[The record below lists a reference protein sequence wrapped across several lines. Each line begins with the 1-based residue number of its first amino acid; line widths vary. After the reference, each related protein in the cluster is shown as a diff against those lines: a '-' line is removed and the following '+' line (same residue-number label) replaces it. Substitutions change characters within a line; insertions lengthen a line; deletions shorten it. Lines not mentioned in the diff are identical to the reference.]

1 MLFHSTRGK
10 DSNKDF
16 ASILMQGLADD
27 GGLFMPDHWPQVDLD
42 EIKSKTSFVDIA
54 KCIVPLFTAS
64 SFSRD
69 ETIRILEST
78 WHDFEHQDLIGIKN
92 FHSVSIL
99 ELFHGP
105 TAAFKDFGLQ
115 LAAAF
120 FNKVLESENK
130 TAIVLGATS
139 GDTGSAAIDACKN
152 YGRIKSFIMLPNG
165 NMSEVQRRQMST
177 IKASNVFALRING
190 TFDDCQ
196 DLVKHAFKKR
206 DFLNNNQYLLAVNS
220 INWTRIVGQICYY
233 FYAYNQLHQK
243 TNLNFSIPTGN
254 FGNVFACYSAYK
266 MGLPIKKI
274 SVAVN
279 ENDILHR
286 FFSDNNY
293 SKQFVHETISPSMDI
308 SVASNFERLVYD
320 LFLNRDSA
328 KCFKMFDN
336 FPVNPIELDPI
347 TWQKKDHLFSSS
359 KVNDL
364 DTKKIIQET
373 HRSFNYILDPHT
385 AVAAV
390 EAFDKSDENNHY
402 VVLSTAHPAKFPK
415 IYEELDIE
423 INSLPF
429 ALRDLFKKRSIFIH
443 LMRITIKLLTLLIVI
458 TNFLIYEYSKDT

>member
-27 GGLFMPDHWPQVDLD
+27 GGLFMPDHWPEIDLD

-54 KCIVPLFTAS
+54 KSVVPLFTTS
-64 SFSRD
+64 SFTYD
-69 ETIRILEST
+69 ETITIVESA
-78 WHDFEHQDLIGIKN
+78 WHDFEHKDLIGIRE
-92 FHSVSIL
+92 FDSVSIL

-139 GDTGSAAIDACKN
+139 GDTGSAAIDACKS
-152 YGRIKSFIMLPNG
+152 YDRIKSFIMLPNG

-177 IKASNVFALRING
+177 IKAANVFALRING

-196 DLVKHAFKKR
+196 DLVKLAFKRR
-206 DFLNNNQYLLAVNS
+206 DFLKTDQYLLAVNS
-220 INWTRIVGQICYY
+220 INWTRIIGQICYY
-233 FYAYNQLHQK
+233 FYAYNQLHK
-243 TNLNFSIPTGN
+243 KGNLNFSIPTGN
-254 FGNVFACYSAYK
+254 FGNVFACYSAHK
-266 MGLPIKKI
+266 MGLPINKI

-279 ENDILHR
+279 DNDILHR
-286 FFSDNNY
+286 FFNSNDY
-293 SKQFVHETISPSMDI
+293 SKQLVHETISPSMDI

-320 LFLNRDSA
+320 FFLNRDSS
-328 KCFKMFDN
+328 KCAKMFDN
-336 FPVNPIELDPI
+336 FPIKPIELDFE
-347 TWQKKDHLFSSS
+347 TWQRKDGLFSSS
-359 KVNDL
+359 KVD
-364 DTKKIIQET
+364 DFETAKTIQAMYQAN
-373 HRSFNYILDPHT
+373 SYILDPHT

-390 EAFDKSDENNHY
+390 EATRKSDSSNHF

-415 IYEELDIE
+415 VYEELNIE
-423 INSLPF
+423 INSLPA
-429 ALRDLFKKRSIFIH
+429 ALSGLFKREEH
-443 LMRITIKLLTLLIVI
+443 LHSLDADYNQVTDFIKL
-458 TNFLIYEYSKDT
+458 NN

>member
-54 KCIVPLFTAS
+54 KCIVPLYTSS

-92 FHSVSIL
+92 FNSVSIL

-336 FPVNPIELDPI
+336 FPANPIELDPI

-373 HRSFNYILDPHT
+373 YRSFNYILDPHT

-429 ALRDLFKKRSIFIH
+429 ALRDLFKKEEYLHSFDADYNQIANFIN
-443 LMRITIKLLTLLIVI
+443 R
-458 TNFLIYEYSKDT
+458 NN

>member
-152 YGRIKSFIMLPNG
+152 YSRIKSFIMLPNG

-336 FPVNPIELDPI
+336 FPANPIELDPI

-429 ALRDLFKKRSIFIH
+429 ALRDLFKKEEYLHSFDADYNQIANFIN
-443 LMRITIKLLTLLIVI
+443 R
-458 TNFLIYEYSKDT
+458 NN

>member
-1 MLFHSTRGK
+1 MLFHSSRGK
-10 DSNKDF
+10 DPDKDF

-54 KCIVPLFTAS
+54 KCIVPLFTSS

-69 ETIRILEST
+69 ETISIVEST
-78 WHDFEHQDLIGIKN
+78 WHDFEHQDLIGIKDFN
-92 FHSVSIL
+92 SVSIL

-120 FNKVLESENK
+120 FNQVLEAENK

-196 DLVKHAFKKR
+196 DLVKLAFKKR
-206 DFLNNNQYLLAVNS
+206 DFLNNDQYLLAVNS
-220 INWTRIVGQICYY
+220 INWTRIIGQICYY

-243 TNLNFSIPTGN
+243 SNLNFSIPTGN
-254 FGNVFACYSAYK
+254 FGNVFACYSAHK
-266 MGLPIKKI
+266 MGLPINKI

-320 LFLNRDSA
+320 LFLDRDSN
-328 KCFKMFDN
+328 KCSKMFDN
-336 FPVNPIELDPI
+336 FPANPIELDPA
-347 TWQKKDHLFSSS
+347 TWQKKDRLFSSS

-373 HRSFNYILDPHT
+373 HQLFDYILDPHT
-385 AVAAV
+385 AVAAI
-390 EAFDKSDENNHY
+390 EAFNKSDENNHY

-415 IYEELDIE
+415 VYEELDIQ
-423 INSLPF
+423 IKSLPV
-429 ALRDLFKKRSIFIH
+429 ALKGLFKKEEFLHSFDADYNQIVSFINH
-443 LMRITIKLLTLLIVI
+443 
-458 TNFLIYEYSKDT
+458 NN

>member
-54 KCIVPLFTAS
+54 KCIVPLYTSS

-78 WHDFEHQDLIGIKN
+78 WHDFEHKDLIGIKN
-92 FHSVSIL
+92 FNSVSIL

-336 FPVNPIELDPI
+336 FPANPIELDPI

-429 ALRDLFKKRSIFIH
+429 ALRDLFKKEEYLHSFDADYNQIANFIN
-443 LMRITIKLLTLLIVI
+443 R
-458 TNFLIYEYSKDT
+458 NN

>member
-16 ASILMQGLADD
+16 ASVLMQGLADD

-54 KCIVPLFTAS
+54 KCIVPLYTSS

-69 ETIRILEST
+69 ETVRILEST
-78 WHDFEHQDLIGIKN
+78 WHDFEHKDLIGIKN
-92 FHSVSIL
+92 FNSVSIL

-336 FPVNPIELDPI
+336 FPANPIELDPI

-385 AVAAV
+385 AVAVV

-429 ALRDLFKKRSIFIH
+429 ALRDLFKKEEYLHSFDVDYNQIANFII
-443 LMRITIKLLTLLIVI
+443 R
-458 TNFLIYEYSKDT
+458 NN

>member
-1 MLFHSTRGK
+1 MLFHSSRGK
-10 DSNKDF
+10 DPDKDF

-54 KCIVPLFTAS
+54 KCIVPLFTSS

-69 ETIRILEST
+69 ETISIVEST
-78 WHDFEHQDLIGIKN
+78 WHDFEHQDLIGIKDFN
-92 FHSVSIL
+92 SVSIL

-120 FNKVLESENK
+120 FNQVLEAENK

-196 DLVKHAFKKR
+196 DLVKLAFKKR
-206 DFLNNNQYLLAVNS
+206 DFLNNDQYLLAVNS
-220 INWTRIVGQICYY
+220 INWTRIIGQICYY

-243 TNLNFSIPTGN
+243 SNLNFSIPTGN
-254 FGNVFACYSAYK
+254 FGNVFACYSAHK
-266 MGLPIKKI
+266 MGLPINKI

-320 LFLNRDSA
+320 LFLDRDSN
-328 KCFKMFDN
+328 KCSKMFDN
-336 FPVNPIELDPI
+336 FPANPIELDPA
-347 TWQKKDHLFSSS
+347 TWQKKDRLFSSS

-373 HRSFNYILDPHT
+373 HQLFDYILDPHT

-390 EAFDKSDENNHY
+390 EAFNKSDQNNHY
-402 VVLSTAHPAKFPK
+402 VVLSTAHPAKFPSV
-415 IYEELDIE
+415 YEELNIQ
-423 INSLPF
+423 IKSLPS
-429 ALRDLFKKRSIFIH
+429 ALRGLFKKDEFLHSFDADYSQIVSFIH
-443 LMRITIKLLTLLIVI
+443 
-458 TNFLIYEYSKDT
+458 NNN

>member
-92 FHSVSIL
+92 FNSVSIL

-286 FFSDNNY
+286 FFNDNNY

-429 ALRDLFKKRSIFIH
+429 ALRDLFKKEEYLHSFDADYNQIANFIN
-443 LMRITIKLLTLLIVI
+443 R
-458 TNFLIYEYSKDT
+458 NN

>member
-415 IYEELDIE
+415 IYEELGIE

-429 ALRDLFKKRSIFIH
+429 ALRDLFKKEEYLHSFDADYNQIANFIN
-443 LMRITIKLLTLLIVI
+443 RNK
-458 TNFLIYEYSKDT
+458 

>member
-78 WHDFEHQDLIGIKN
+78 WHDFEHQDLIGLKN

-429 ALRDLFKKRSIFIH
+429 ALRDLFKKEEYLHSFDADYNQIANFIN
-443 LMRITIKLLTLLIVI
+443 R
-458 TNFLIYEYSKDT
+458 NN

>member
-1 MLFHSTRGK
+1 MLFHSSRGK
-10 DSNKDF
+10 DPDKDF

-54 KCIVPLFTAS
+54 KCIVPLFTSS

-69 ETIRILEST
+69 ETISIVEST
-78 WHDFEHQDLIGIKN
+78 WHDFEHQDLIGIKDFN
-92 FHSVSIL
+92 SVSIL

-120 FNKVLESENK
+120 FNKVLETENK

-196 DLVKHAFKKR
+196 DLVKLAFKKR
-206 DFLNNNQYLLAVNS
+206 DFLNNDQYLLAVNS
-220 INWTRIVGQICYY
+220 INWTRIIGQICYY

-243 TNLNFSIPTGN
+243 SNLNFSIPTGN
-254 FGNVFACYSAYK
+254 FGNVFACYSAHK
-266 MGLPIKKI
+266 MGLPINKI

-320 LFLNRDSA
+320 LFLDRDSN
-328 KCFKMFDN
+328 KCSKMFDN
-336 FPVNPIELDPI
+336 FPANPIELDPV
-347 TWQKKDHLFSSS
+347 TWQKKDRLFSSS

-373 HRSFNYILDPHT
+373 HQLFDYILDPHT

-390 EAFDKSDENNHY
+390 EAFNKSDKNNHY

-415 IYEELDIE
+415 VYEELNIQ
-423 INSLPF
+423 IKSLPF
-429 ALRDLFKKRSIFIH
+429 ALKGLFKKEEFLHSFDVDYNQIVSFINH
-443 LMRITIKLLTLLIVI
+443 
-458 TNFLIYEYSKDT
+458 NN

>member
-1 MLFHSTRGK
+1 MLFHSSRGK
-10 DSNKDF
+10 DPDKDF

-54 KCIVPLFTAS
+54 KCIVPLFTSS

-69 ETIRILEST
+69 ETISIVDST
-78 WHDFEHQDLIGIKN
+78 WHDFEHQDLIGIKDFN
-92 FHSVSIL
+92 SVSIL

-120 FNKVLESENK
+120 FNQVLEAENK

-196 DLVKHAFKKR
+196 DLVKLAFKKR
-206 DFLNNNQYLLAVNS
+206 DFLNNDQYLLAVNS
-220 INWTRIVGQICYY
+220 INWTRIIGQICYY

-243 TNLNFSIPTGN
+243 SNLNFSIPTGN
-254 FGNVFACYSAYK
+254 FGNVFACYSAHK
-266 MGLPIKKI
+266 MGLPINKI

-320 LFLNRDSA
+320 LFLDRDSN
-328 KCFKMFDN
+328 KCSKMFDN
-336 FPVNPIELDPI
+336 FPANPIELDPA
-347 TWQKKDHLFSSS
+347 TWQKKDRLFSSS

-373 HRSFNYILDPHT
+373 HQLFDYILDPHT
-385 AVAAV
+385 AVAAI
-390 EAFDKSDENNHY
+390 EAFNKSDENNHY

-415 IYEELDIE
+415 VYEELNIQ
-423 INSLPF
+423 IKSLPF
-429 ALRDLFKKRSIFIH
+429 ALKGLFKKEEFLHSFDADYNQIVSFINH
-443 LMRITIKLLTLLIVI
+443 
-458 TNFLIYEYSKDT
+458 NN